1 MIITFSGIEQERL
14 DKFLVSLGLNNLS
27 SRTKIEKL
35 IKNGNIKVNEKSV
48 KKSTLLKNNDKIY
61 IEIPKQKDTVLTR
74 QILENVLENQAFI
87 SGRNYLITSNTHF
100 TIEEQHGKHRRAI
113 KNQDIGTIIVPCLV
127 DITYRTYSAYTEGTP
142 FHGDRELLSVDII
155 HAISKRKAQY
165 RRSLRK

>member
-1 MIITFSGIEQERL
+1 MSKPIVQRSLSVLI
-14 DKFLVSLGLNNLS
+14 LGLCAS
-27 SRTKIEKL
+27 
-35 IKNGNIKVNEKSV
+35 
-48 KKSTLLKNNDKIY
+48 LLFAGILNAGERHHDDSLQL
-61 IEIPKQKDTVLTR
+61 KQKDTVLTR